1 MGYITF
7 YTNIKH
13 LETTNKAFAEM
24 YIYIQTAKNNH
35 KRVERCLWRFP
46 GNDKILIHHYP
57 SKRKKMSIFLPV
69 VWIFLTWRYS
79 RITLNNPYDSES
91 KIQWRMVWSM
101 VLLGILNTSANPTA
115 PRPIDSYCTGKLG
128 ESSFAAKTPTS
139 NRCKLLPKFRNNCV
153 NEPSFVPATV
163 GTLAETVELVAGW
176 NWLWSHGLQR
186 PGSCQ

>member
-1 MGYITF
+1 
-7 YTNIKH
+7 
-13 LETTNKAFAEM
+13 
-24 YIYIQTAKNNH
+24 
-35 KRVERCLWRFP
+35 
-46 GNDKILIHHYP
+46 
-57 SKRKKMSIFLPV
+57 
-69 VWIFLTWRYS
+69 
-79 RITLNNPYDSES
+79 
-91 KIQWRMVWSM
+91 MVWSM

-139 NRCKLLPKFRNNCV
+139 NRCKLLTKFRNNCV

-186 PGSCQ
+186 PGSCQYSYSLHNSVAMVITIDWGSLSVIRAPHLIAVVYWDEDWVLEGSVGTLPFLLTPDRIS